1 MVFSLS
7 NRANLQLINRPLCN
21 TQVDGTRE
29 LDTAQMFRLLDSIL
43 CFEACLYHQVLPLT
57 LEGSRLKL
65 GMVNPEDTVAVN
77 YFRRILSYMNC
88 SLVSQ
93 PIGAS
98 THQAMLSAYL
108 SYRESNP
115 ATKPSLA
122 ASHPAAQVAA
132 KSLGQEPTRVDQND
146 QPTFILANTEAL
158 NFPKAAQVDFH
169 TQSAVQATC
178 LDSAVEV
185 LATLPPKKLL
195 QELLGRVL
203 AGGIGRVY
211 FERQFAQGRIVWSHN
226 GVLQTVLEQVPL
238 PVFQGVLDELKRLT
252 HLPLDPVQEPK
263 QVEIECF
270 YQQNR
275 LLLRLRVMPEA
286 HGEEATLQVLRGAA
300 LKFYEQRQLPHL
312 SRDALAIAQQL
323 QRKVNEL
330 RRAHPNP
337 SLSYGQLETLP
348 ALKQL
353 LESLNQEMEALKHP
367 PTQQALL

>member
-1 MVFSLS
+1 MVFSLN
-7 NRANLQLINRPLCN
+7 NRANLQVFNQPLGDA
-21 TQVDGTRE
+21 QIDGTRE
-29 LDTAQMFRLLDSIL
+29 LDTEQMFRLLDSIL

-57 LEGSRLKL
+57 LEGSRLRL

-77 YFRRILSYMNC
+77 YFRQILSYINC

-93 PIGAS
+93 PISTS
-98 THQAMLSAYL
+98 THQSMLSAYL
-108 SYRESNP
+108 SYKESNP
-115 ATKPSLA
+115 ANKRSLA
-122 ASHPAAQVAA
+122 ASRPTAQVTAQ
-132 KSLGQEPTRVDQND
+132 SLGEKPSRVNQNN
-146 QPTFILANTEAL
+146 QPTFILVDTEAL
-158 NFPKAAQVDFH
+158 NFPKAARVDSH
-169 TQSAVQATC
+169 PQSAVQATC

-185 LATLPPKKLL
+185 LTIPPKKLL

-238 PVFQGVLDELKRLT
+238 SVFQGVLDELKLLT

-263 QVEIECF
+263 QLEIECF

-275 LLLRLRVMPEA
+275 LLLRLRVMPGT
-286 HGEEATLQVLRGAA
+286 HGEEANLQVLRGTA
-300 LKFYEQRQLPHL
+300 LKFYEQRKLPHL
-312 SRDALAIAQQL
+312 SRDALALAQQL

-330 RRAHPNP
+330 RRVHLNP

-353 LESLNQEMEALKHP
+353 LESLN
-367 PTQQALL
+367 